1 MKYFTSLVAAPQ
13 FNSVFHHSLRR
24 VALRGEAGAGS
35 GAGGHYSITQTENVC
50 QKQHNLC
57 VTINTHMHIDSN
69 NIR

>member
-1 MKYFTSLVAAPQ
+1 MKYFTSLVAAPH
-13 FNSVFHHSLRR
+13 FNSVFHHSLRG
-24 VALRGEAGAGS
+24 VGYPLRAGS

-69 NIR
+69 HMR